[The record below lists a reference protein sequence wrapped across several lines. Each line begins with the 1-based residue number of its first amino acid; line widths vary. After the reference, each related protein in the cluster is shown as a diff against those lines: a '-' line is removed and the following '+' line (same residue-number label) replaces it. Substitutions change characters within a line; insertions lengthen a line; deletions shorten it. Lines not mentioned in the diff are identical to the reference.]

1 MYTHRCGTD
10 VHIYEW
16 DEWAQRTIPTP
27 MVVGHEYCGTV
38 AELGSEVKGLKV
50 GDRVTG
56 EGHIT
61 CGYCR
66 NCKAGN
72 QHLCRNTMGVGVNQ
86 PGAFAEW
93 ALPFD
98 HGGA

>member
-1 MYTHRCGTD
+1 
-10 VHIYEW
+10 
-16 DEWAQRTIPTP
+16 

-66 NCKAGN
+66 NCKQEIN
-72 QHLCRNTMGVGVNQ
+72 ICRNTMGVGVNQ
-86 PGAFAEW
+86 PGAFAEY
-93 ALPFD
+93 FSSCS
-98 HGGA
+98 